1 VIQRRTGGRID
12 AHADQPAKQKV
23 AREARGPCARNFL
36 VRGMICGSYPS
47 LLTVTVMSALRLATT
62 THGVTQVVGTLSP
75 ETSAVAPDGVL
86 EMEMFSVVPRVTRRA
101 TNTRRRECGSQ
112 QQPDHWII
120 PLRPPRPSRNLRL
133 KASHWFR
140 PPAHIASRKRSPY

>member
-1 VIQRRTGGRID
+1 LQGHDHRIWLVIQRRTGGRID

-86 EMEMFSVVPRVTRRA
+86 EMEMFSVVPRVTDAQPTHGAASAAANSNLIIGLSPFARCDLHA
-101 TNTRRRECGSQ
+101 TYG
-112 QQPDHWII
+112 
-120 PLRPPRPSRNLRL
+120 
-133 KASHWFR
+133 
-140 PPAHIASRKRSPY
+140 

>member
-62 THGVTQVVGTLSP
+62 THGVTQVVGTSSP

-86 EMEMFSVVPRVTRRA
+86 EMEMFSSFRASPTHNQHTAPRVRQPTA
-101 TNTRRRECGSQ
+101 T
-112 QQPDHWII
+112 
-120 PLRPPRPSRNLRL
+120 
-133 KASHWFR
+133 
-140 PPAHIASRKRSPY
+140 